1 MTKLDMTSFK
11 LIHSIE
17 MLDFA
22 FTHFSDKADELVK
35 SQNETDQRMA
45 KLWFVVTSELKKDLA
60 KTYKELCD
68 YIKEDVEDGI
78 LPKHS
83 SS

>member
-1 MTKLDMTSFK
+1 MKLDFASIK

-22 FTHFSDKADELVK
+22 FTYFSDKADELVK

-45 KLWFVVTSELKKDLA
+45 KLWFVVASELKKDID
-60 KTYKELCD
+60 KTYKEL
-68 YIKEDVEDGI
+68 EDGI
-78 LPKHS
+78 LAKYS
-83 SS
+83 GG